1 MQKIEVDVAIIGS
14 GTAGLYALSE
24 VKRSGKRW
32 VLIQCGPE
40 GTTCARVGC
49 MPSKLLLKTADLFAE
64 RAHFAVQGINGAE
77 GLSIDPV
84 QVMTHLRSMRDQFVS
99 GVTSK
104 TTDRMDE
111 QHFIRGFAKFTS
123 INTLMVN
130 DLEVNFDKAIV
141 ATGSTPVVPA
151 SWSEIQGVYTTDNL
165 FEINSLPKSLAVIG
179 LGAIGLEI
187 GQAMSQLGVQV
198 AGFDQAKTL
207 ASLQDDGLKE
217 SAIEYFNNI
226 FPIRLGESVELEQA
240 SDGTVNVKS
249 SQGIECFDAVLLSL
263 GRRSNISRM
272 DIENAG
278 VDLTNGHAIFDP
290 ETMQIAETNIFL
302 AGDVTGDRAVMHEAA
317 DEGLIAG
324 HNASAIDADAEKG
337 IFKRKTPLGIVFTEP
352 NIARVGDL
360 AIDDSVVSVSQPIVN
375 GRAKVKKQ
383 SAGGIVLHADKSN
396 GKLLGAELVSTE
408 AEHMA
413 HLLAWAIEQN
423 CTVADLEKMPVYHPV
438 LEEAL
443 MSAIEALGRK
453 LEPQLCIAEHKLC
466 SKQ

>member
-1 MQKIEVDVAIIGS
+1 MQKLEVDVAIIGS

-24 VKRSGKRW
+24 VKRSGKTW
-32 VLIQCGPE
+32 VLIQGGPE

-49 MPSKLLLKTADLFAE
+49 MPSKLLLKTADLYAE
-64 RAHFAVQGINGAE
+64 RANFAAQGINGAD

-123 INTLMVN
+123 TNSLKVN
-130 DLEVNFDKAIV
+130 DLEVSFKKAII
-141 ATGSTPVVPA
+141 ATGSTPIVPA
-151 SWSEIQGVYTTDNL
+151 SWSEIKGVYTTDNL
-165 FEINSLPKSLAVIG
+165 FEINSLPKSLAVVG

-198 AGFDQAKTL
+198 VGFDQAKTL
-207 ASLQDDGLKE
+207 ASLQDEGLKA
-217 SAIEYFNNI
+217 SAIEYFNNL
-226 FPIRLGESVELEQA
+226 FPIHLGESVELEQA
-240 SDGTVNVKS
+240 QYGSVSVKN
-249 SQGIECFDAVLLSL
+249 SQGVQRFEAVLLSL
-263 GRRSNISRM
+263 GRRSNIGSM

-278 VDLTNGHAIFDP
+278 VELTNGLAIFDP
-290 ETMQIAETNIFL
+290 ETMQITDTNIYL

-324 HNASAIDADAEKG
+324 HNASSNELEQKS
-337 IFKRKTPLGIVFTEP
+337 FKRKTPLGIVFTEP

-360 AIDDSVVSVSQPIVN
+360 SIDDSVVSVSQPIVN

-383 SAGGIVLHADKSN
+383 SAGGIVLHADARS
-396 GKLLGAELVSTE
+396 GKLRGAELVSTE

-423 CTVADLEKMPVYHPV
+423 STVAVLQKMPVYHPV

-453 LEPQLCIAEHKLC
+453 LEPQLCTAEHKLHRAI
-466 SKQ
+466 

>member
-1 MQKIEVDVAIIGS
+1 VQKLEVDVAIIGS

-24 VKRSGKRW
+24 VKRSGKTW
-32 VLIQCGPE
+32 VLIQGGPE

-64 RAHFAVQGINGAE
+64 RAHFAAQGINGAE
-77 GLSIDPV
+77 GLTIDPV
-84 QVMTHLRSMRDQFVS
+84 QVMTHLRSMRDQFVA

-111 QHFIRGFAKFTS
+111 QHFIRGVAKFTS
-123 INTLMVN
+123 ANTLMVN
-130 DLEVNFDKAIV
+130 NLEVSFEKAIV
-141 ATGSTPVVPA
+141 ATGSTPVVPVA
-151 SWSEIQGVYTTDNL
+151 WSEIKGIYTTDNL
-165 FEINSLPKSLAVIG
+165 FEINGLPKSLAVIG

-198 AGFDQAKTL
+198 VGFDQAKTL
-207 ASLQDDGLKE
+207 ASIQDEGLKAN
-217 SAIEYFNNI
+217 AIEHFNKH
-226 FPIRLGESVELEQA
+226 FPIYLGEPVELEQA
-240 SDGTVNVKS
+240 QDGRVTVKS
-249 SQGIECFDAVLLSL
+249 SLGVQCFDAVLLSL
-263 GRRSNISRM
+263 GRRSNIGRM
-272 DIENAG
+272 DIESAG
-278 VDLTNGHAIFDP
+278 VELTNGLAIFDP
-290 ETMQIAETNIFL
+290 QTMQIGDTNIYL

-324 HNASAIDADAEKG
+324 HNASSNELEQKS
-337 IFKRKTPLGIVFTEP
+337 FKRKTPLGIVFTEP

-360 AIDDSVVSVSQPIVN
+360 TIDESVVSVSQPIIN

-383 SAGGIVLHADKSN
+383 SAGGIVLHAHKQS
-396 GKLLGAELVSTE
+396 GKLRGAELVSTE

-423 CTVADLEKMPVYHPV
+423 STVHDLQKMPVYHPV

-453 LEPQLCIAEHKLC
+453 LEPQLCTAEHKLHRAI
-466 SKQ
+466 

>member
-1 MQKIEVDVAIIGS
+1 MQKLEVDVAIIGS

-24 VKRSGKRW
+24 VKRSGKTW
-32 VLIQCGPE
+32 VLIQGGPE

-49 MPSKLLLKTADLFAE
+49 MPSKLLLKTADLYAE
-64 RAHFAVQGINGAE
+64 RANFAAQGINGAD

-123 INTLMVN
+123 KNSLKVH
-130 DLEVNFDKAIV
+130 DLEVSFKKAII
-141 ATGSTPVVPA
+141 ATGSSPVVPA
-151 SWSEIQGVYTTDNL
+151 SWAEIKGIYTTDNL
-165 FEINSLPKSLAVIG
+165 FEINRLPESLAVVG

-187 GQAMSQLGVQV
+187 GQAMSQLGVLV
-198 AGFDQAKTL
+198 VGFDQANTL
-207 ASLQDDGLKE
+207 ASLQDESLKA
-217 SAIEYFNNI
+217 SAIEYFNNL
-226 FPIRLGESVELEQA
+226 FPIHLGESVELEQA
-240 SDGTVNVKS
+240 QYGSVSVKN
-249 SQGIECFDAVLLSL
+249 SQGVQRFEAVLLSL
-263 GRRSNISRM
+263 GRRSNIGSM

-278 VDLTNGHAIFDP
+278 VELTNGYANFDP
-290 ETMQIAETNIFL
+290 ESMQIADTNIYL

-324 HNASAIDADAEKG
+324 HNASVDVLEQKA
-337 IFKRKTPLGIVFTEP
+337 FKRKTPLGIVFTEP

-360 AIDDSVVSVSQPIVN
+360 SIDDSVVSVSQPIVN

-383 SAGGIVLHADKSN
+383 SAGGIVLHADART
-396 GKLLGAELVSTE
+396 GKLRGAELVSTE

-423 CTVADLEKMPVYHPV
+423 STVADLQKMPVYHPV

-453 LEPQLCIAEHKLC
+453 LEPQLCTAEHKLHRAI
-466 SKQ
+466 

>member
-1 MQKIEVDVAIIGS
+1 VQKLEVDVAIIGS

-24 VKRSGKRW
+24 VKRSGKTW
-32 VLIQCGPE
+32 VLIQGGPV

-49 MPSKLLLKTADLFAE
+49 MPSKLLLKTADLYAE
-64 RAHFAVQGINGAE
+64 RAHFAAQGINGAD

-111 QHFIRGFAKFTS
+111 DHFVRGFAKFTS
-123 INTLMVN
+123 TNSLKVN
-130 DLEVNFDKAIV
+130 DLEVSFKKAII
-141 ATGSTPVVPA
+141 ATGSTPIVPA
-151 SWSEIQGVYTTDNL
+151 SWSEIKGIYTTDNL
-165 FEINSLPKSLAVIG
+165 FEINSLPKSLAVVG

-187 GQAMSQLGVQV
+187 GQAMSQLGVLV
-198 AGFDQAKTL
+198 VGFDQANTL
-207 ASLQDDGLKE
+207 ASLQDESLKA
-217 SAIEYFNNI
+217 SAIEYFNNL
-226 FPIRLGESVELEQA
+226 FPIHLGESVELEQA
-240 SDGTVNVKS
+240 QDGSVSVKN
-249 SQGIECFDAVLLSL
+249 SQGVQRFDAVLLSL
-263 GRRSNISRM
+263 GRRSNIGSM

-278 VDLTNGHAIFDP
+278 VELTNGYANFDP
-290 ETMQIAETNIFL
+290 ESMQIADTNIYL
-302 AGDVTGDRAVMHEAA
+302 SGDVTGDRAVMHEAA

-324 HNASAIDADAEKG
+324 YNASVDVLEQKA
-337 IFKRKTPLGIVFTEP
+337 FKRKTPLGIVFTEP

-360 AIDDSVVSVSQPIVN
+360 TMDDSVVSVSQPIVN

-383 SAGGIVLHADKSN
+383 STGGIVLHADART
-396 GKLLGAELVSTE
+396 GKLRGAELVSTE

-423 CTVADLEKMPVYHPV
+423 STVADLQKMPVYHPV

-453 LEPQLCIAEHKLC
+453 LEPQLSTAEHKLHRAI
-466 SKQ
+466 

>member
-1 MQKIEVDVAIIGS
+1 MQKLEVDVAIIGS

-24 VKRSGKRW
+24 VKRSGKTW
-32 VLIQCGPE
+32 VLIQGGPE

-49 MPSKLLLKTADLFAE
+49 MPSKLLLKTADLYAE
-64 RAHFAVQGINGAE
+64 RANFAAQGINGAD

-123 INTLMVN
+123 TNSLKVN
-130 DLEVNFDKAIV
+130 DLEVSFKKAII
-141 ATGSTPVVPA
+141 ATGSKPVVPA
-151 SWSEIQGVYTTDNL
+151 SWSEIKGIYTTDNL
-165 FEINSLPKSLAVIG
+165 FEINSLPKSLAVVG

-198 AGFDQAKTL
+198 VGFDQVKTL
-207 ASLQDDGLKE
+207 ASLQDEGLKA
-217 SAIEYFNNI
+217 SAIEYFNNL
-226 FPIRLGESVELEQA
+226 FPIHLGESVELEQA
-240 SDGTVNVKS
+240 QYGSVSVKN
-249 SQGIECFDAVLLSL
+249 SQGVQRFEAVLLSL
-263 GRRSNISRM
+263 GRRSNIGSM

-278 VDLTNGHAIFDP
+278 VELTNGLATFDP
-290 ETMQIAETNIFL
+290 ETMQIADTNIYL

-324 HNASAIDADAEKG
+324 LNASSNELEQKS
-337 IFKRKTPLGIVFTEP
+337 FKRKTPLGIVFTEP

-360 AIDDSVVSVSQPIVN
+360 SIDDSVVSVSQPIVN

-383 SAGGIVLHADKSN
+383 SAGGIVLHADTRT
-396 GKLLGAELVSTE
+396 GKLRGAELVATE

-423 CTVADLEKMPVYHPV
+423 STVADLQKMPVYHPV

-453 LEPQLCIAEHKLC
+453 LEPQLCTAEHKLHRAI
-466 SKQ
+466 